1 MEKFIVKDV
10 QEGSIYEWSME
21 DVLSEIN
28 RDRSDKWTP
37 YDESDWEEGWN
48 EWCEGD
54 IYTLVKKPHTMIVKN
69 DYTDEQN
76 FTHID
81 AWVDDSEE
89 GMTIAIVCRDTKKVY
104 FAENMYR
111 DEPMVLTAISEVL
124 ESLK

>member
-1 MEKFIVKDV
+1 MNT
-10 QEGSIYEWSME
+10 Y
-21 DVLSEIN
+21 
-28 RDRSDKWTP
+28 
-37 YDESDWEEGWN
+37 
-48 EWCEGD
+48 
-54 IYTLVKKPHTMIVKN
+54 KKPIEVRN
-69 DYTDEQN
+69 DYTDDQN

-81 AWVDDSEE
+81 AWLTDDDNEG